1 MTLEQ
6 TVIWLAEQIEKLK
19 EENAPEKQIETY
31 LKFSLWL
38 DELMRYRLFMSE
50 FTREIELTEQKSKEE
65 LLKLIADEAKDW
77 RLNDIEG
84 NPLYQEN

>member
-6 TVIWLAEQIEKLK
+6 TIIWLTNQIEKLK
-19 EENAPEKQIETY
+19 EENAPENQIETY

-38 DELMRYRLFMSE
+38 DELMRYRLFLSE

-77 RLNDIEG
+77 RLKDIDG
-84 NPLYQEN
+84 NPL

>member
-6 TVIWLAEQIEKLK
+6 TIIWLTNEIEKLK
-19 EENAPEKQIETY
+19 KENAPEKQIETY

-65 LLKLIADEAKDW
+65 LLKLIADEVKDW

-84 NPLYQEN
+84 NPL